1 MDAVKD
7 PLGAFSSI
15 FSAGSALAGGS
26 AADKTAKFKAQQ
38 IERNAKARR
47 ASGTRE
53 TQEGLRKG
61 RVLQSDAIAQMAA
74 GGGAF
79 DAGSIEQ
86 LAELKQTTDYNALT
100 ALFEAEE
107 QAKGLDLAAKGVR
120 IEGKMAK
127 KKGQRK
133 ALSTILTGADQGVFG
148 G

>member
-1 MDAVKD
+1 MDSIKD
-7 PLGAFSSI
+7 PLSLGSTLFSSV
-15 FSAGSALAGGS
+15 SSLVGGG
-26 AADKTAKFKAQQ
+26 AADKAAKFKAQQ

-61 RVLQSDAIAQMAA
+61 RALQSDAIAQMAA

-107 QAKGLDLAAKGVR
+107 QAKGLDLAAKGTR

-133 ALSTILTGADQGVFG
+133 ALSTILTGASEGVFG

>member
-1 MDAVKD
+1 MDSIKD
-7 PLGAFSSI
+7 PLGLGSTLFSSV
-15 FSAGSALAGGS
+15 SNLVGGGG
-26 AADKTAKFKAQQ
+26 ADKAAKFKAQQ
-38 IERNAKARR
+38 IERNAKAKR
-47 ASGTRE
+47 ASGTRQ

-61 RVLQSDAIAQMAA
+61 RVLESDAIAQMAA

-86 LAELKQTTDYNALT
+86 LAGLKQATDYNALT

-107 QAKGLDLAAKGVR
+107 QAKGMDLAAKSVR

-133 ALSTILTGADQGVFG
+133 ALSTILTGAQEGVFG